1 MGGYILK
8 KTRAKYIGPDDVEYK
23 NGNEYMVYPIKD
35 VHDGS
40 LIAAEN
46 SYGEAYVMPANL
58 FVLIEE

>member
-23 NGNEYMVYPIKD
+23 NGNEYMVYPIKE
-35 VHDGS
+35 VPDGS
-40 LIAAEN
+40 LIAVEN
-46 SYGEAYVMPANL
+46 IYGEAYAMPANL